1 MNFKNKIKVA
11 PSILSADY
19 ADLKNEIEKVKVAG
33 ADMLHVDVMDGHF
46 VPNISIGP
54 PVVKSIRKATDMLL
68 DCHLM
73 ISKPFDY
80 IESFASSGADLIG
93 FHVESESDVE
103 KTLEKIINAGV
114 KPALVIKPKTPA
126 EEVFPYLEKLAM
138 VLVMTV
144 EPGFGGQKFMA
155 DMLPKIKKL
164 REYLD
169 KNKPECEIEVDGG
182 IGKDTIGLVAEAG
195 ANVFVVGTASFRADD
210 MKAALTDMV
219 EIADRASK

>member
-54 PVVKSIRKATDMLL
+54 PVVKSIRKATDMFL

-73 ISKPFDY
+73 ISNPYDY
-80 IESFASSGADLIG
+80 VESFASSGADLIS
-93 FHVESESDVE
+93 FHIESESNVE
-103 KTLEKIINAGV
+103 ETLDKIMNAGV

-126 EEVFPYLEKLAM
+126 EVVFPYLEKLAM

-144 EPGFGGQKFMA
+144 EPGFGGQSFMS
-155 DMLPKIKKL
+155 DMLPKIKAI
-164 REYLD
+164 REKANQVNPDLL
-169 KNKPECEIEVDGG
+169 IQVDGG
-182 IGKDTIGLVAEAG
+182 IVPETAKLCVEAG
-195 ANVFVVGTASFRADD
+195 ADVLVSGSYIFGAENIETAVDSLR
-210 MKAALTDMV
+210 
-219 EIADRASK
+219 

>member
-54 PVVKSIRKATDMLL
+54 PVVKSIRKATDMFL

-73 ISKPFDY
+73 ISNPSDY
-80 IESFASSGADLIG
+80 VESFASSGADLIS
-93 FHVESESDVE
+93 FHIESESDVE
-103 KTLEKIINAGV
+103 ETLEKIINAGV

-126 EEVFPYLEKLAM
+126 EVVFPYIEKLAM

-144 EPGFGGQKFMA
+144 EPGFGGQSFMA
-155 DMLPKIKKL
+155 DMLPKI
-164 REYLD
+164 REIREKANQVNPDLL
-169 KNKPECEIEVDGG
+169 IQVDGG
-182 IGKDTIGLVAEAG
+182 IVPETAKLCVEAG
-195 ANVFVVGTASFRADD
+195 ADVLVSGSYIFGAENIENAINSLR
-210 MKAALTDMV
+210 
-219 EIADRASK
+219 

>member
-54 PVVKSIRKATDMLL
+54 PVVKSIRKATDMFL

-73 ISKPFDY
+73 ISNPYDY
-80 IESFASSGADLIG
+80 VESFASSGADLIS
-93 FHVESESDVE
+93 FHIESESDVE
-103 KTLEKIINAGV
+103 KTLEKIIDAGV

-126 EEVFPYLEKLAM
+126 EAVFPYLEKLAM

-144 EPGFGGQKFMA
+144 EPGFGGQSFMA
-155 DMLPKIKKL
+155 DMLPKIKAI
-164 REYLD
+164 REKANQVNPDLL
-169 KNKPECEIEVDGG
+169 IQVDGG
-182 IGKDTIGLVAEAG
+182 IVPETAKLCIEVGADVLVSGSYIFGAENIENAV
-195 ANVFVVGTASFRADD
+195 NSLR
-210 MKAALTDMV
+210 
-219 EIADRASK
+219 

>member
-54 PVVKSIRKATDMLL
+54 PVVKSIRKATDMFL

-73 ISKPFDY
+73 ISNPFDY
-80 IESFASSGADLIG
+80 VESFASSGADLIG
-93 FHVESESDVE
+93 FHIESESDVE

-126 EEVFPYLEKLAM
+126 EAVFPYLEKLAM

-144 EPGFGGQKFMA
+144 EPGFGGQSFMS
-155 DMLPKIKKL
+155 DMLPKIQAI
-164 REYLD
+164 REKANQVNPDLL
-169 KNKPECEIEVDGG
+169 IQVDGG
-182 IGKDTIGLVAEAG
+182 IVPETAKLCVEAG
-195 ANVFVVGTASFRADD
+195 ADVLVSGSYIFGAENIEEAVNSLR
-210 MKAALTDMV
+210 
-219 EIADRASK
+219 

>member
-54 PVVKSIRKATDMLL
+54 PVVKSIRKATDMFL

-73 ISKPFDY
+73 ISNPFDY
-80 IESFASSGADLIG
+80 VESFASSGADLIG

-126 EEVFPYLEKLAM
+126 EAVFPYLEKLAM

-144 EPGFGGQKFMA
+144 EPGFGGQSFMD
-155 DMLPKIKKL
+155 DMLPKIKAI
-164 REYLD
+164 REKANQVNPDLL
-169 KNKPECEIEVDGG
+169 IQVDGG
-182 IGKDTIGLVAEAG
+182 IVPETAKLCIEAG
-195 ANVFVVGTASFRADD
+195 ADVLVSGSYIFGAENIE
-210 MKAALTDMV
+210 KAVNSL
-219 EIADRASK
+219 R

>member
-54 PVVKSIRKATDMLL
+54 PVVKSIRNATDMFL

-73 ISKPFDY
+73 ISNPSDY
-80 IESFASSGADLIG
+80 VESFAKSGADLIS
-93 FHVESESDVE
+93 FHIESESDVE
-103 KTLEKIINAGV
+103 ETLEKIINAGV

-126 EEVFPYLEKLAM
+126 DVVFPYMEKLAM

-144 EPGFGGQKFMA
+144 EPGFGGQSFMA
-155 DMLPKIKKL
+155 DMLPKIKAI
-164 REYLD
+164 REKANQVNPDLL
-169 KNKPECEIEVDGG
+169 IQVDGG
-182 IGKDTIGLVAEAG
+182 IVPETAKLCIEAG
-195 ANVFVVGTASFRADD
+195 ADVLVSGSYIFGAENIEEAVNSLR
-210 MKAALTDMV
+210 
-219 EIADRASK
+219 

>member
-73 ISKPFDY
+73 ISNPYDY
-80 IESFASSGADLIG
+80 VESFASSGADLIG
-93 FHVESESDVE
+93 FHVESNSDVE

-126 EEVFPYLEKLAM
+126 EAVFPYLEKLAM

-144 EPGFGGQKFMA
+144 EPGFGGQSFMA
-155 DMLPKIKKL
+155 DMLPKIKAI
-164 REYLD
+164 REKANQVNPSLL
-169 KNKPECEIEVDGG
+169 IQVDGG
-182 IGKDTIGLVAEAG
+182 IVPETAKLCIEAG
-195 ANVFVVGTASFRADD
+195 ADVLVSGSYIFGAENIEDAVNSLR
-210 MKAALTDMV
+210 
-219 EIADRASK
+219 

>member
-19 ADLKNEIEKVKVAG
+19 ADLKNEIEKVKTAG

-54 PVVKSIRKATDMLL
+54 PVVKSVRKATDMFL

-73 ISKPFDY
+73 ISNPSDY
-80 IESFASSGADLIG
+80 VESFAKSGADLIS
-93 FHVESESDVE
+93 FHIESESDVE
-103 KTLEKIINAGV
+103 ETLEKIINAGV

-126 EEVFPYLEKLAM
+126 EAVFPYLSKLAM

-144 EPGFGGQKFMA
+144 EPGFGGQSFMS
-155 DMLPKIKKL
+155 DMLPKITAI
-164 REYLD
+164 REKANQVNPDLL
-169 KNKPECEIEVDGG
+169 IQVDGG
-182 IGKDTIGLVAEAG
+182 IVPETAKLCVEAG
-195 ANVFVVGTASFRADD
+195 ADVLVSGSYIFGAEN
-210 MKAALTDMV
+210 
-219 EIADRASK
+219 IADAVNSLR

>member
-19 ADLKNEIEKVKVAG
+19 ADLKNEIEKVKAAG

-54 PVVKSIRKATDMLL
+54 PVVKSIRKATDMFL

-73 ISKPFDY
+73 ISTPSDY
-80 IESFASSGADLIG
+80 VESFASSGADLIG
-93 FHVESESDVE
+93 FHIESNSDVE
-103 KTLEKIINAGV
+103 ETLEKIINAGV

-126 EEVFPYLEKLAM
+126 EAVFPYIEKLAM

-144 EPGFGGQKFMA
+144 EPGFGGQSFMS
-155 DMLPKIKKL
+155 DMLPKIKAI
-164 REYLD
+164 REKANQVNPDLL
-169 KNKPECEIEVDGG
+169 IQVDGG
-182 IGKDTIGLVAEAG
+182 IVPETARLCVEAG
-195 ANVFVVGTASFRADD
+195 ADVLVSGSYIFGAENIEDAVNSLR
-210 MKAALTDMV
+210 
-219 EIADRASK
+219 

>member
-54 PVVKSIRKATDMLL
+54 PVVKSIRKATDMFL

-73 ISKPFDY
+73 ISNPFDY
-80 IESFASSGADLIG
+80 VESFASSGADLIG

-103 KTLEKIINAGV
+103 KTLEKIINAGI

-126 EEVFPYLEKLAM
+126 EAVFPYLEKLAM

-144 EPGFGGQKFMA
+144 EPGFGGQSFMS
-155 DMLPKIKKL
+155 DMLPKIQAI
-164 REYLD
+164 REKANQVNPDLL
-169 KNKPECEIEVDGG
+169 IQVDGG
-182 IGKDTIGLVAEAG
+182 IVPETAKLCVEAG
-195 ANVFVVGTASFRADD
+195 ADVLVSGSYIFGAENIEEAVNSLR
-210 MKAALTDMV
+210 
-219 EIADRASK
+219 